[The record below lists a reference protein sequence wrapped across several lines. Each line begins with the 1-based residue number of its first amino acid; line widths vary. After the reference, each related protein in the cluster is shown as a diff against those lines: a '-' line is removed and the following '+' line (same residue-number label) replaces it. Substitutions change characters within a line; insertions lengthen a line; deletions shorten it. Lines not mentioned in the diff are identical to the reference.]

1 MAANSSS
8 GEMQDENMQNQN
20 EGSET
25 EHLQAAQRDGDWS
38 TSGRYANAAI

>member
-8 GEMQDENMQNQN
+8 GEMQDENMHNQN